1 LYTFLE
7 DKKGEYMI
15 PKRKILIVDDEK
27 ELVKLVTFN
36 LTIAGYEVLSA
47 NNGIEALEICE
58 SEKPALIILDIM
70 LPRIDGWEVCRRLKQ
85 NPKTSNIPIIMLSA
99 LSEVDDKLKGFDLG
113 TDDYVTKPFS
123 PRELVVRVKRVLAR
137 AETVYQ
143 LPKKYNFGDLEINFV
158 DSVVRL
164 KGHEVCLT
172 NKEAAILK
180 VLIEKSGELLTH
192 EQILDAVWGQDD
204 IVEYGNIDVHIRHLR
219 EKIEKD
225 PDDPRLIKTV
235 KGEGYKFEL

>member
-85 NPKTSNIPIIMLSA
+85 NSKTSNIPIIMLSA